1 MQPLGKGIRKE
12 DVEENPGTETARRPG
27 KEAQG
32 KTVKSNS
39 GRLEA
44 AEARTKRK
52 LREQIVRPAE
62 KKALSVLQVV
72 KLKVKAEQGAS
83 QVKFSKEITR
93 RKTMR
98 VPGKAENRKM
108 ESRSDQEQLP
118 PGRNPQGNPKESR
131 KLQL

>member
-1 MQPLGKGIRKE
+1 MQPLRSGIRKE
-12 DVEENPGTETARRPG
+12 TVEENPGTETARRPG

-32 KTVKSNS
+32 NTVKSNS

-52 LREQIVRPAE
+52 LREQIGRPAG

-72 KLKVKAEQGAS
+72 KFKVKAERDAS
-83 QVKFSKEITR
+83 RGKFSKEITR
-93 RKTMR
+93 RKTKR
-98 VPGKAENRKM
+98 VPVKAENRKM
-108 ESRSDQEQLP
+108 ESRADFKQLP